1 MPIVTAAPVLSSPTT
16 HRVVAAPGSKW
27 HYVQVRRYV
36 ARTTAAGR
44 TVWQA
49 AELLGRRCRSAAVA
63 WSSAGLG
70 GAPALGGLHMRE
82 VHS

>member
-1 MPIVTAAPVLSSPTT
+1 MPTAIAPVLSSPTT
-16 HRVVAAPGSKW
+16 HRVVAVPGSKW
-27 HYVQVRRYV
+27 NYVQVRRYV

-49 AELLGRRCRSAAVA
+49 AELLGRHCRSAAVA
-63 WSSAGLG
+63 SAGLG